1 MGSVTVYFCVLRSK
15 IRVVHPQV
23 NQSQG
28 HEQGDK
34 SNHDDLLKEIV
45 TGGNSGGVLGIAHA
59 GLLGPL
65 SDRCSGL
72 EQGERGIVPAD
83 ASIAGSLA
91 GAGAECRDGVLGA
104 DAGPALDRELVAGE
118 LPGRSLQLERCLVDG
133 ADHGAIVA
141 VRDARLAQSLT
152 GGLAAEVC

>member
-45 TGGNSGGVLGIAHA
+45 TGGNGSSILGIAHA
-59 GLLGPL
+59 GLLGL
-65 SDRCSGL
+65 LGDRCSGL
-72 EQGERGIVPAD
+72 EQCEGRIVPAD
-83 ASIAGSLA
+83 TPIAGSLA
-91 GAGAECRDGVLGA
+91 GAGAERRDGVLLTEGGA
-104 DAGPALDRELVAGE
+104 GFDGELVTGE
-118 LPGRSLQLERCLVDG
+118 LPGRGFQLERGLVDG
-133 ADHGAIVA
+133 AQHGAIGA
-141 VRDARLAQSLT
+141 VRDAGLAQRLT